1 MVKILLKAA
10 VLLFIVFSIYFIVH
24 PAACSNMMAGREAVP
39 LSEAERLG
47 LQHPMAEPGQTFSSD
62 GYEDHTDAS
71 SGTVTED
78 GAYAPYNDG
87 QGLIDTNTMKEMT
100 RQPVYSQQDIDYA
113 IASRY
118 VELEREYAR
127 HHTVGK
133 DTSREISFIV
143 MDDFEMSP
151 AEWESFLSRATASDL
166 FDKVRRELPPET
178 AAPAAESAEK

>member
-24 PAACSNMMAGREAVP
+24 PAACSNMMTGRENAAP
-39 LSEAERLG
+39 AEAQTQQPG
-47 LQHPMAEPGQTFSSD
+47 APAEQGQTLNASD
-62 GYEDHTDAS
+62 GQDHTDVS
-71 SGTVTED
+71 SGTITED
-78 GAYAPYNDG
+78 GAYNPQDM
-87 QGLIDTNTMKEMT
+87 QGVFDTNTMKE
-100 RQPVYSQQDIDYA
+100 QPAYSQQDIDYA

-127 HHTVGK
+127 HHTMGK

-151 AEWESFLSRATASDL
+151 AEWEGFLSRATASDL
-166 FDKVRRELPPET
+166 FAKVRRELPPEPET
-178 AAPAAESAEK
+178 QTPDASK